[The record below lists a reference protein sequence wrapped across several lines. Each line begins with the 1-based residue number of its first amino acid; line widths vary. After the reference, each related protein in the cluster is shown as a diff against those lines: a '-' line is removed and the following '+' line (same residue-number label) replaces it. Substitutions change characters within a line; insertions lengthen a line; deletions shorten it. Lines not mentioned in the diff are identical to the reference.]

1 MIRLYLITPPSGDPA
16 PSVEA
21 ALAVLPRGSVGVQ
34 LRQPGRSAQDLL
46 ALARSLRA
54 ICTKAG
60 APLLINDRADVAL
73 AAGADGVHLPAN
85 GLPVSGARS
94 LGLPLVGVSAHSP
107 EEVARAARD
116 GADFA
121 VYAPVYETPGKTPR
135 GEAALAEACRAAP
148 IPVLAL
154 GGVNETNAHRCI
166 DAGARGVACIRSV
179 LGASDPAAAAIRLW
193 QAITLAL
200 LLCASSASADDARYQ
215 DYPIGT
221 RAMAL
226 GGAFVALSDD
236 PSGLYYNPAGICDTR
251 RLNVSVSAS
260 LYGLERQSTTG
271 KISIGPG
278 TFSIAGLA
286 ELNVIP
292 GEAGMI
298 KGAGKLDERGA
309 SWAYGFDVSVPSF
322 RSSRT
327 DASDP
332 FEVHTRITDRT
343 FTVAAGA
350 AARFN
355 EKLNLG
361 FSVQYVLRLYETS
374 EDALNVQGDP
384 ANPAVGVY
392 HANASFQNGNLV
404 TVVGAKYRLS
414 DEWLLGA
421 SIGLP
426 GAPRQR
432 SRVAGAGHRQE
443 QRRRQPDLG
452 PCHGPDRRGVDPAAT
467 VDSVGPAR
475 RPSGRE
481 LRSLQRP
488 ARHRAALAPAG
499 PHRAQAGAR
508 SQSRRRVSLQSEL
521 CARAGLLHL
530 AQRRARLPA
539 EPRRNAG
546 LGLQPRAARESL
558 RRHPDPR
565 DVRRALALA
574 PGRLGVVRIGRDG
587 SAAGPHRDRGSDR
600 ISGRLRPTALPLRV
614 PRLDLPLLRRAH
626 LGQKL
631 RAAQRAADVVLQEQ
645 PERPLGLSAGVLE
658 CPGVGWPS

>member
-384 ANPAVGVY
+384 VNPAVGVY

-426 GAPRQR
+426 GAPLHSGGSVTVQDVV
-432 SRVAGAGHRQE
+432 SVPGSPAQVIVKNS
-443 QRRRQPDLG
+443 
-452 PCHGPDRRGVDPAAT
+452 GVDSQTSVPAMARIGAAWTRPQQWT
-467 VDSVGPAR
+467 VSGQLVGH
-475 RPSGRE
+475 
-481 LRSLQRP
+481 L
-488 ARHRAALAPAG
+488 
-499 PHRAQAGAR
+499 GASYDR
-508 SQSRRRVSLQSEL
+508 FNVPPDI
-521 CARAGLLHL
+521 
-530 AQRRARLPA
+530 AQRLRLQDHIERKPVLDL
-539 EPRRNAG
+539 N
-546 LGLQPRAARESL
+546 LGGEYLFSPSY
-558 RRHPDPR
+558 
-565 DVRRALALA
+565 ALALGFFTSHSAA
-574 PGRLGVVRIGRDG
+574 PGFQLNPDGTLASGSSREPHVNLYGGTLTLGMYGEHSLSHLGVSVSYG
-587 SAAGPHRDRGSDR
+587 SGETAVPLD
-600 ISGRLRPTALPLRV
+600 PTGIVDPT
-614 PRLDLPLLRRAH
+614 
-626 LGQKL
+626 GY
-631 RAAQRAADVVLQEQ
+631 RAASVQQLFLYVFLASTFRY
-645 PERPLGLSAGVLE
+645 
-658 CPGVGWPS
+658 